1 VVESNKWDPEDN
13 HSGYAITKY
22 LSENEVWRGIEEG
35 LNAVIINPS
44 VIIGPGNWNESS
56 LSIFKTLSNG
66 LQFYTAGAN
75 AFVDVRDVVNA
86 MQRLVSTTEAFGQ
99 RYLCTGTNVGFKQL
113 FEEACV
119 YMNRKPP
126 RFFAGK
132 VLSVLAWRIS
142 ALLSLFTGK
151 QTVTK
156 DSARSAQA
164 IVRYDSKKLS
174 SFLSFE
180 FTDFKETV
188 KHTVEGRIK

>member
-1 VVESNKWDPEDN
+1 
-13 HSGYAITKY
+13 
-22 LSENEVWRGIEEG
+22 
-35 LNAVIINPS
+35 
-44 VIIGPGNWNESS
+44 
-56 LSIFKTLSNG
+56 
-66 LQFYTAGAN
+66 
-75 AFVDVRDVVNA
+75 
-86 MQRLVSTTEAFGQ
+86 MQRLVSTTEVFGQ
-99 RYLCTGTNVGFKQL
+99 RYLCTGTNLAFKQL

-188 KHTVEGRIK
+188 KHRIK

>member
-1 VVESNKWDPEDN
+1 VVE
-13 HSGYAITKY
+13 
-22 LSENEVWRGIEEG
+22 
-35 LNAVIINPS
+35 
-44 VIIGPGNWNESS
+44 
-56 LSIFKTLSNG
+56 
-66 LQFYTAGAN
+66 
-75 AFVDVRDVVNA
+75 A
-86 MQRLVSTTEAFGQ
+86 MQRLVSATEAFGQ
-99 RYLCTGTNVGFKQL
+99 RYLCTGSNVSFKQL
-113 FEEACV
+113 FEEACL

-142 ALLSLFTGK
+142 AFLYLFTGK

-180 FTDFKETV
+180 FTDLKETV